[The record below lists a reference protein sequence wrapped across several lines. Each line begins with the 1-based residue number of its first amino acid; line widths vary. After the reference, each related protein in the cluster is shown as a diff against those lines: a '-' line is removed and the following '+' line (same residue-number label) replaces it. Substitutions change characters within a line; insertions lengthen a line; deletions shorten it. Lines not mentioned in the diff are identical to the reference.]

1 MSTPHHT
8 AKYLRYAKKI
18 RKKPI
23 IYPQTGILP
32 SKWQTYSLV
41 RQKSFF
47 RAFHHKQTIH
57 SVF

>member
-1 MSTPHHT
+1 MKMSTPRHT

-18 RKKPI
+18 RKNPI

-32 SKWQTYSLV
+32 SKWQTYPLV

-47 RAFHHKQTIH
+47 RAFHH
-57 SVF
+57 